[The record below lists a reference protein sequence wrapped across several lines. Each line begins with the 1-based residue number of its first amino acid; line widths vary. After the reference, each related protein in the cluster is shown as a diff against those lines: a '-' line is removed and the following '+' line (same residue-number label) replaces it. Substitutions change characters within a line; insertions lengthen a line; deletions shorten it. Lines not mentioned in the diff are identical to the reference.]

1 MIRRVISPGKPAAA
15 PQATVFVCLSLGA
28 DAWDRQL
35 TRAASKYRT
44 GSIQSRYRPGIFYPG
59 FNPNTPSLLVIC
71 V

>member
-1 MIRRVISPGKPAAA
+1 MISPGKPAAA
-15 PQATVFVCLSLGA
+15 PQATVFVRLSLGA

-59 FNPNTPSLLVIC
+59 FNPNTP
-71 V
+71 